1 MREDSYLNPAAIK
14 SQCSLAASHLEKDN
28 ESIRAAENSLEA
40 FIQEE
45 EIKGDAFDTLKQQLQ
60 DYTGIFQAARSAND
74 SDIADFKTLSGAV
87 GEEVLIGG
95 NILSQQR
102 TALRFE
108 EEYLSM
114 ARENEARANSTKF
127 FWMEAYYRLMA
138 WRYRDFAEGSRKLYE
153 KWKAKEEAY
162 DAIENATAGLF
173 LAGGGIRDAACSALC
188 SLPGCFVGGKYLPD
202 MDAAW
207 RSQLH
212 DSYISR
218 VLSVSGEGKI
228 VVDLREAE
236 KILSREAGEIMPGEY
251 DAIALA
257 FLNADGEGL
266 GKLIQYM
273 MGEKEDV
280 DVPLINEVFGPWGGQ
295 QNEDYTEWNVDGRKM
310 FEVRRRLAVSGEA
323 LLPLIRESWEN
334 GEQERALTLTQQRD
348 DTLQRLTL
356 LSVVS
361 AQGSFRGGYGD
372 AYPEIAV
379 TDGEDGELC
388 LHFCQHR
395 NMGSMSAPM
404 FSNLGAASITV
415 GDTVLASDINST
427 AFKDAEY
434 RFAGHFLGYSFTKE
448 AAGFAVEEAAGE
460 ALGRSVEAVAGSLAR
475 SAGSKML
482 EKAAGFIPLLG
493 DVMLFSAE
501 AAQESAQEEAD
512 ADFIKKEFEML
523 NAANIFSQF
532 DCRVNFVE
540 YDTAG
545 LEGETVIWPY
555 PGEKTVKIIVAINYV
570 FSTKLNI
577 QDVLE
582 DPNKVISFR
591 EKICM
596 DKDKEEI
603 YHKILGGDNVIPDE
617 GSIGN
622 GGVGR

>member
-14 SQCSLAASHLEKDN
+14 SQCSLATSHLEKDN

-45 EIKGDAFDTLKQQLQ
+45 EIKGDAFDALKQQLQ

-114 ARENEARANSTKF
+114 ARENEARADSTKF

-173 LAGGGIRDAACSALC
+173 LAGGGIRDAACSSLC
-188 SLPGCFVGGKYLPD
+188 SLPGCFAGGKYLPD

-207 RSQLH
+207 RNQLH
-212 DSYISR
+212 DSYIKR

-236 KILSREAGEIMPGEY
+236 KILSREAGEITPGEY
-251 DAIALA
+251 DAITLA
-257 FLNADGEGL
+257 VLNADGEGL

-273 MGEKEDV
+273 MGGKEDV
-280 DVPLINEVFGPWGGQ
+280 DISFMDQVLGMTIWHV
-295 QNEDYTEWNVDGRKM
+295 NEDYTEWTVDSRKM
-310 FEVRRRLAVSGEA
+310 LEVRKRLAASGEA
-323 LLPLIRESWEN
+323 SLLLIREAWEN
-334 GEQERALTLTQQRD
+334 GEQERAITLTQQRE

-356 LSVVS
+356 LSVAS
-361 AQGSFRGGYGD
+361 AQGTFRGEYKD
-372 AYPEIAV
+372 AYPKITV
-379 TDGEDGELC
+379 TGGENGELC
-388 LHFCQHR
+388 LHFCQYR
-395 NMGSMSAPM
+395 NVVAQTC
-404 FSNLGAASITV
+404 SNLGEASITV
-415 GDTVLASDINST
+415 GDTVLPSNVNGA
-427 AFKDAEY
+427 AFKDVEY
-434 RFAGHFLGYSFTKE
+434 RFAGHFLGYSFVKE
-448 AAGFAVEEAAGE
+448 ATGFAVEEAAGE
-460 ALGRSVEAVAGSLAR
+460 MLDRSVEAVAGSLAR
-475 SAGSKML
+475 SGGSKML
-482 EKAAGFIPLLG
+482 ENAVGFIPLFG
-493 DVMLFSAE
+493 DIAFFCMD

-523 NAANIFSQF
+523 HVADLYTQF
-532 DCRVNFVE
+532 DCWVNFVE

-555 PGEKTVKIIVAINYV
+555 PGEKTDELIEEISGA
-570 FSTKLNI
+570 FSIKLNI

-582 DPNKVISFR
+582 DSNSVISLL
-591 EKICM
+591 
-596 DKDKEEI
+596 EECRKGEEAEI
-603 YHKILGGDNVIPDE
+603 KYNRIIGGDNVIPDE

-622 GGVGR
+622 GGAER